1 MGQLQGL
8 QATTLSLLERECL
21 QCDWQR
27 ATELFQALRAQVESY
42 DYVPPETVL
51 EFKACIRCQPLRTQL
66 DMLER
71 HLRNTDYDKAKSV
84 LEALSC
90 AEGHTFK
97 GDDTND

>member
-1 MGQLQGL
+1 VGQLQGL
-8 QATTLSLLERECL
+8 QATTPSLPEREYL

-66 DMLER
+66 DMAGETPSQYRLRQGQIRPGGALLRRGAHLQRRR
-71 HLRNTDYDKAKSV
+71 HK
-84 LEALSC
+84 
-90 AEGHTFK
+90 
-97 GDDTND
+97 